1 MNKVKYFRPDIF
13 ELDGL
18 NINPPI
24 IAPGQ
29 LVQAYMPV
37 DRTGIFNP
45 FNMMYEPIPSVANFN
60 KSLSRRLHYGLCE
73 VLCYDLMVTCSRH

>member
-1 MNKVKYFRPDIF
+1 MNRVKYFRPDIF

-45 FNMMYEPIPSVANFN
+45 FNI
-60 KSLSRRLHYGLCE
+60 R
-73 VLCYDLMVTCSRH
+73 D